1 VARTWPLLGLYVAG
15 TWLWAHFCFLVSA
28 FCFGSVVALGSLARH
43 FFILHSAF
51 YIRPAVASG

>member
-1 VARTWPLLGLYVAG
+1 MYVAS
-15 TWLWAHFCFLVSA
+15 TWHWVHFCFLVSA